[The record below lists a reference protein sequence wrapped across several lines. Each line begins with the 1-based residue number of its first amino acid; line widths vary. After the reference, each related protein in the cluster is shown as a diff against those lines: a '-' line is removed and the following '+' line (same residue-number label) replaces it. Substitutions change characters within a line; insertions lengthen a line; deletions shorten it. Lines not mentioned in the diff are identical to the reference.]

1 MARLHTQAT
10 LTPLPFYRHPR
21 AYNRTNT
28 RSNTTSRNRTRGP
41 KSLALSHKAASAA
54 RSNLVQSMRRTLQ
67 PILKTLPQ
75 PFDVPARSYSPENRL
90 DRALTL
96 NYGDQTPERFG
107 LVDGDLDV
115 AVGESTGYPE
125 HDYYRG
131 DNRASKYDD
140 YWESTMTP
148 TLFMKPLTRSC
159 HASIFVNAIKPSPNP
174 SDLLRPPVVG
184 AGQEIHLSEVRR
196 STLSESGYGESNVVV
211 EPPSDDE
218 DVDGDDE
225 EVDDGYFAEEEEED
239 WILFSHGGN
248 VTWQQNPEE
257 IVLKTNLIET

>member
-10 LTPLPFYRHPR
+10 PTPLPFYQHPR

-54 RSNLVQSMRRTLQ
+54 RSNLVQSIRRTLQ

-140 YWESTMTP
+140 YWESVMTP

-184 AGQEIHLSEVRR
+184 AWTRNSFERSPEEVKALALVCC
-196 STLSESGYGESNVVV
+196 STLSESGYGESNIVV

-225 EVDDGYFAEEEEED
+225 EVDDGYFAEEEEEEED
-239 WILFSHGGN
+239 WILI
-248 VTWQQNPEE
+248 EE
-257 IVLKTNLIET
+257 